1 MLRRATGGPLTLTGA
16 TAIVAF
22 ALAKVQGAHGG
33 ARKKREKERG
43 DADGDQPAPVEG
55 GPGDDRRRH
64 KQEPESPAA
73 QNQTAAR
80 RTGFA
85 R

>member
-1 MLRRATGGPLTLTGA
+1 MMLTRATTTS
-16 TAIVAF
+16 AF
-22 ALAKVQGAHGG
+22 ARAKVQGAHCG

-55 GPGDDRRRH
+55 GPGDDRHYH
-64 KQEPESPAA
+64 KSEPKSPAA
-73 QNQTAAR
+73 QNQTAAGR
-80 RTGFA
+80 AGFA

>member
-1 MLRRATGGPLTLTGA
+1 MLTCT
-16 TAIVAF
+16 TAIGAF
-22 ALAKVQGAHGG
+22 ARAKVQGAHGG

-55 GPGDDRRRH
+55 GRGDDRHCH
-64 KQEPESPAA
+64 KHEPKSPAA
-73 QNQTAAR
+73 RNQTAAR
-80 RTGFA
+80 RAGFA